1 MSFRDIAKGRLQL
14 LALGVGCCFP
24 FFCVPHS
31 AQADDEVESHA
42 CPWGRQ
48 AFQCLDI
55 QPTIPR
61 PPWPPTAWRAWKDG
75 ASVAGE
81 RGLRGLHHMER
92 EAGRMCLRD
101 TSVKPKKPYFAASRP
116 RCKCSRPERSSKNLQ
131 HELHQL
137 QLNQSPAQASGPA
150 VWCEGKE

>member
-55 QPTIPR
+55 QPTIPGFFVASCTLT
-61 PPWPPTAWRAWKDG
+61 PKAFNQAFFSAIWMASAWP
-75 ASVAGE
+75 V
-81 RGLRGLHHMER
+81 
-92 EAGRMCLRD
+92 
-101 TSVKPKKPYFAASRP
+101 SR
-116 RCKCSRPERSSKNLQ
+116 
-131 HELHQL
+131 
-137 QLNQSPAQASGPA
+137 
-150 VWCEGKE
+150 